1 MQGIPRHGGRG
12 TRREGERTG
21 KGGKEVEGRGGKID
35 CSRGENQY
43 DRDRFKNR
51 IPGWLGGGNMQRW
64 EYMIRKTDLKALNQS
79 SMLDLEQV
87 RLTEYGEDGWE
98 MVSAVPSQESLIIF
112 LKRPVEG
119 Q

>member
-1 MQGIPRHGGRG
+1 
-12 TRREGERTG
+12 
-21 KGGKEVEGRGGKID
+21 
-35 CSRGENQY
+35 
-43 DRDRFKNR
+43 
-51 IPGWLGGGNMQRW
+51 
-64 EYMIRKTDLKALNQS
+64 MIRKTDLKALNQS

-87 RLTEYGEDGWE
+87 RLTEYGEGGWE